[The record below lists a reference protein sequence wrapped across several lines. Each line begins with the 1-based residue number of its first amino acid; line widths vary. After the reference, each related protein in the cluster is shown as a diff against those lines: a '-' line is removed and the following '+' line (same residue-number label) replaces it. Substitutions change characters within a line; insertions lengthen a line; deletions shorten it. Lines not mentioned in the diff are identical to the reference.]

1 MNALIESTQ
10 ELLRFAIAER
20 DAFYDCST
28 DAEGNLNDPGDQ
40 AELERMDAMIDRARA
55 ALSDC
60 ANDREPPPVNLMFST
75 GHKDPFNFTASDRR
89 FFVSYPAPSPDHIA
103 DAGTMIPVDEDT
115 PEMGVPVIGYHPNWA
130 DPDFNDRGL
139 RECFRF
145 GDGKQWHSA
154 KWFDEQ
160 DCYITAEGAPTHW
173 APMVPKAT
181 PSVPENE
188 IRALEADAKRYRHIR
203 KVGCIGNGKIT
214 AAHFDAWVDR
224 LIETDTCAG
233 DGRPDGKTEALPVRY
248 YVISSEDEDLF
259 EPDDDGLNSAMSK
272 LADLEARH
280 PAKSWDL
287 FAVIDTARLRTA
299 GDEGEEG
306 Q

>member
-89 FFVSYPAPSPDHIA
+89 FFVSYPAPPSVAVPEGLKSKVMELCSAVENGEDLPPVKYALKCGRLINEVKDMLTAAPSPDHIA
-103 DAGTMIPVDEDT
+103 DAGKVVQPCRHCGEDPQAMHEHNNTML
-115 PEMGVPVIGYHPNWA
+115 PVIYWCECLSTAHMDYMRLEQWNEYH
-130 DPDFNDRGL
+130 
-139 RECFRF
+139 
-145 GDGKQWHSA
+145 
-154 KWFDEQ
+154 
-160 DCYITAEGAPTHW
+160 
-173 APMVPKAT
+173 AT

-188 IRALEADAKRYRHIR
+188 IKAQALEEYADQLDAVFANAQEAGATDCPAWHAGQFAKDAR
-203 KVGCIGNGKIT
+203 KQ
-214 AAHFDAWVDR
+214 A
-224 LIETDTCAG
+224 
-233 DGRPDGKTEALPVRY
+233 
-248 YVISSEDEDLF
+248 
-259 EPDDDGLNSAMSK
+259 
-272 LADLEARH
+272 
-280 PAKSWDL
+280 
-287 FAVIDTARLRTA
+287 ARLRTA
-299 GDEGEEG
+299 GDEGEG
-306 Q
+306 V